1 MVLVLPLLGFG
12 SGVRAVDDPES
23 RWLHAYVLAQTGNQ
37 LAEEELWGLAMANY
51 AASLEEFEKLSGD
64 FPGFQTELVGY
75 RREALKTRL
84 QEASESIG
92 AGEHD
97 LAMLYEDVIETSR
110 VGAKSRYRLDYAT
123 SYQYLV
129 RAQWL
134 MDDLVRKAPRR
145 VVTALAK
152 QKAFIDEIT
161 DASRDSLMRE
171 PDGPLKVHNIE
182 KDFAATANIAIS
194 DLPSFREVEP
204 AASGMSSALF
214 PDSLVVQVRGEWY
227 R

>member
-1 MVLVLPLLGFG
+1 MLLFPLIAFVG
-12 SGVRAVDDPES
+12 GVRAVDDPES

-51 AASLEEFEKLSGD
+51 AASLEEFDKLSTD
-64 FPGFQTELVGY
+64 YPNFQTELVGY
-75 RREALKTRL
+75 RREELKTRL
-84 QEASESIG
+84 REALESIDS
-92 AGEHD
+92 GEHD

-134 MDDLVRKAPRR
+134 MDDLVRKAPPRAMN
-145 VVTALAK
+145 ALAK
-152 QKAFIDEIT
+152 QKTFIDEIT
-161 DASRDSLMRE
+161 EASRESLMRE

-182 KDFAATANIAIS
+182 KDFASAASIAMS
-194 DLPSFREVEP
+194 DLPSFREIKP
-204 AASGMSSALF
+204 ASSGMSSALF
-214 PDSLVVQVRGEWY
+214 PDSLVAQVRGEWY